1 MLSLAESCF
10 QPGAINVAAPKPPPD
25 WPTQIARQIDGWF
38 RIPAWRLMLGNH
50 VGVNAAAHVPAG
62 GDAGEAWRD
71 GGDDLVQHVVGDLSW
86 KAPMSRKFHMNIF
99 SAFSSMQVAS
109 AMYSIVKCAKSG
121 WLVSGQWQVNS
132 GIWM

>member
-1 MLSLAESCF
+1 
-10 QPGAINVAAPKPPPD
+10 
-25 WPTQIARQIDGWF
+25 
-38 RIPAWRLMLGNH
+38 MLGNH
-50 VGVNAAAHVPAG
+50 VGVNPAAHVPAG

-71 GGDDLVQHVVGDLSW
+71 GGDDLVQHVVGDLLVEGADVAE
-86 KAPMSRKFHMNIF
+86 APHEHF

-121 WLVSGQWQVNS
+121 WPVSGQWQVNS